1 MIARSG
7 SGLGLVLSTWY
18 LVLRPPLVLGP
29 SLVLWS
35 LVRGIRSGL
44 WIGTEDEGLSTDE
57 GPSTEYQLPS
67 TIWRSDSADPC
78 PRCVRRPCCS
88 RCRCTPSARRC
99 ADRWSDR
106 AA

>member
-44 WIGTEDEGLSTDE
+44 WIGTEDEGL
-57 GPSTEYQLPS
+57 
-67 TIWRSDSADPC
+67 
-78 PRCVRRPCCS
+78 
-88 RCRCTPSARRC
+88 
-99 ADRWSDR
+99 
-106 AA
+106 